1 MSKFLYQLDSDLK
14 TYLAL
19 FITVLT
25 IGILVGLVYLNY
37 TTDMSP
43 SGTTERWNGSATNAE
58 MDFEIAENYPKS
70 ISEILATTHTHIISF
85 ALIFGIA
92 GFIFNYNSIVKGH
105 WKKFLMLEPIISILV
120 TFSSIW
126 LMRFVHESFVYLAIL
141 SAVFMYTSYFIVVG
155 ISLYEL
161 LFKRVDLG

>member
-1 MSKFLYQLDSDLK
+1 MNKFLYQLDSDLR

-19 FITVLT
+19 FLTVLT
-25 IGILVGLVYLNY
+25 AGVLVGLIYLNF

-43 SGTTERWNGSATNAE
+43 AGTAERWNGSIDETE

-70 ISEILATTHTHIISF
+70 ISEMLATTHTHIISF
-85 ALIFGIA
+85 ALIFGIV
-92 GFIFNYNSIVKGH
+92 GFIFNYNSIVKGY

-126 LMRFVHESFVYLAIL
+126 LMRFVHESFVYLVIL

-161 LFKRVDLG
+161 LLKRAE